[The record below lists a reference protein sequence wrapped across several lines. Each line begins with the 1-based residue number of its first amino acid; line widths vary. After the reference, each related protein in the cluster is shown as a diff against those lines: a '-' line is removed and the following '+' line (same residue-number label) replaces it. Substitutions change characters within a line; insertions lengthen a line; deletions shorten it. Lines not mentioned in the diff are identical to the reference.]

1 MKIKATI
8 IIAALMLL
16 ISPVKSFAIPTLQ
29 LDIAGGT
36 YDTSTQT
43 IVASGDPFTLYALI
57 IPNSSNTLSDT
68 YYLSAAVLSIDPTAS
83 GVSSSA
89 DLGSFSINGT
99 NINVTGDMVYGT
111 PPIES
116 QLSFQ
121 PGDLPKHGVFPT
133 YYTEL
138 GFQFNSS
145 DQISKYN
152 TADRAIAGTPINLTP
167 NSSGG
172 MYYAAFTI
180 DTSLLASTYY
190 IHFDLYNTSTSG
202 SNVYVT
208 EFAPF
213 SHDAQSQPVPEPST
227 LLLLGSG
234 LIGFAVLRRK
244 LKP

>member
-1 MKIKATI
+1 MKIRAVI
-8 IIAALMLL
+8 ITIAALMLL

-29 LDIAGGT
+29 LDIAGGR
-36 YDTSTQT
+36 YDASTQT
-43 IVASGDPFTLYALI
+43 IVAGSNPFTLYALI
-57 IPNSSNTLSDT
+57 IPDAYNTLTDT
-68 YYLSAAVLSIDPTAS
+68 YYISAAVSPQV
-83 GVSSSA
+83 GSSA
-89 DLGSFSINGT
+89 NLGSFSFNGT
-99 NINVTGDMVYGT
+99 NVNVTGDMLYGT
-111 PPIES
+111 PPVETLMS
-116 QLSFQ
+116 YQ
-121 PGDLPKHGVFPT
+121 PGDLPKHGMFPT
-133 YYTEL
+133 YFKEFA
-138 GFQFNSS
+138 FQFNSGN
-145 DQISKYN
+145 QISKYN

-213 SHDAQSQPVPEPST
+213 SHDADSYHKVPEPST

-234 LIGFAVLRRK
+234 MAGLGLVRLRKGRK
-244 LKP
+244 A

>member
-1 MKIKATI
+1 MRIKVTI
-8 IIAALMLL
+8 IIAALILL

-68 YYLSAAVLSIDPTAS
+68 YYLSAAVLSIDPAA
-83 GVSSSA
+83 GVSSAA

-99 NINVTGDMVYGT
+99 SINVTGDMVYGT
-111 PPIES
+111 PPLES

-121 PGDLPKHGVFPT
+121 AGDLPKHGVFPT

-138 GFQFNSS
+138 GFQFTSG
-145 DQISKYN
+145 QISKYN

-202 SNVYVT
+202 SNVYIT

-213 SHDAQSQPVPEPST
+213 SHDAQSKPVPEPST

>member
-1 MKIKATI
+1 MKIKAI

-43 IVASGDPFTLYALI
+43 IVASDDPFTLYALI
-57 IPNSSNTLSDT
+57 IPDSSNTLSDT
-68 YYLSAAVLSIDPTAS
+68 YYLSAAVLSIDPAA
-83 GVSSSA
+83 GVSTAA

-99 NINVTGDMVYGT
+99 TINVTGDMVYGT

-116 QLSFQ
+116 NLAFQ
-121 PGDLPKHGVFPT
+121 AGDLPKHGVFPT
-133 YYTEL
+133 YFTEL

-145 DQISKYN
+145 NQISKYN
-152 TADRAIAGTPINLTP
+152 TADRAIAGTPIDLTP

-202 SNVYVT
+202 SNVYIT

-234 LIGFAVLRRK
+234 LIGFAMLRRK
-244 LKP
+244 LRP